1 MHISVVH
8 GPNLNLLGSRQV
20 ELYGRVTLPQINSQ
34 LEQIASE
41 LGLTIHCEQHNGE
54 GALVDAVQAAA
65 TSDAL
70 LINPAAYTHTS
81 VALRDAILAVAIPTW
96 AVHLTEPNSREIFRR
111 VDLISDVV
119 IGRTAGLGAASY
131 SEALRKLVSWLRT
144 RAKKP
149 HL

>member
-1 MHISVVH
+1 VHISVVH
-8 GPNLNLLGSRQV
+8 G
-20 ELYGRVTLPQINSQ
+20 RVTLAQINSD
-34 LEQIASE
+34 LEQIASD

-96 AVHLTEPNSREIFRR
+96 AVHLTEPNSRETFRR

-131 SEALRKLVSWLRT
+131 SEALRKLVSWLRM

>member
-1 MHISVVH
+1 VHISVVH

-20 ELYGRVTLPQINSQ
+20 ELYGVVTLAQINSD
-34 LEQIASE
+34 LEQIASD

-96 AVHLTEPNSREIFRR
+96 AVHLTEPNSRETFRR

-131 SEALRKLVSWLRT
+131 SEALRKLVSWLRM

>member
-20 ELYGRVTLPQINSQ
+20 ELYGRVTLAEINSE
-34 LEQIASE
+34 LEQIASQ
-41 LGLTIHCEQHNGE
+41 LDLTIHCQQHNGE

-65 TSDAL
+65 ASDAL

-81 VALRDAILAVAIPTW
+81 VALRDAILAVALPTW
-96 AVHLTEPNSREIFRR
+96 AVHITEPNRREPFRR
-111 VDLISDVV
+111 VDLISDIVV
-119 IGRTAGLGAASY
+119 GRTAGLGAGSY
-131 SEALRKLVSWLRT
+131 SEALRKLASWLRT

>member
-1 MHISVVH
+1 VHISVVH

-20 ELYGRVTLPQINSQ
+20 ELYGSVTLVQINDE
-34 LEQIASE
+34 LEQIAHE
-41 LGLTIHCEQHNGE
+41 LGLAVHCEQHNGE

-65 TSDAL
+65 ASDAL

-96 AVHLTEPNSREIFRR
+96 AVHLTEPNRREEFRR
-111 VDLISDVV
+111 VDLISDIV

-131 SEALRKLVSWLRT
+131 SEALRKLASWLQT

>member
-20 ELYGRVTLPQINSQ
+20 ELYGLVTLAQINSD

-41 LGLTIHCEQHNGE
+41 LGLTIHYEQHNGE

-96 AVHLTEPNSREIFRR
+96 AVHLTEPNNRETFRR

-131 SEALRKLVSWLRT
+131 SEALRKLVSWLRM

>member
-1 MHISVVH
+1 VHISVVH

-20 ELYGRVTLPQINSQ
+20 ELYGRVTLAQINSD
-34 LEQIASE
+34 LEQIASD

-96 AVHLTEPNSREIFRR
+96 AVHLTEPNSRETFRR

-131 SEALRKLVSWLRT
+131 SEALRKLVSWLRM

>member
-20 ELYGRVTLPQINSQ
+20 ELYGVVTLAQINSD
-34 LEQIASE
+34 LEQIASD

-65 TSDAL
+65 MSDAL

-96 AVHLTEPNSREIFRR
+96 AVHLTEPNSRETFRR

-131 SEALRKLVSWLRT
+131 SEALRKLVSWLRM